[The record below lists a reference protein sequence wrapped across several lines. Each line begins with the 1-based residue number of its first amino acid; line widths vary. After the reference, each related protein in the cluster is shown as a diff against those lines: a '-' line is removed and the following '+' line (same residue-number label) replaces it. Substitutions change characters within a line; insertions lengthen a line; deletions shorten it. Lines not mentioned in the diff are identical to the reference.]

1 MALDEAVR
9 ENDVI
14 VSAAFVEILLQK
26 IQEVHHGFDPC
37 IPINFPQDAVEKCI
51 FTDEPFPSYNL
62 PFFKSF

>member
-14 VSAAFVEILLQK
+14 VSAAFVEILPQK
-26 IQEVHHGFDPC
+26 IQQVHHRFDPC
-37 IPINFPQDAVEKCI
+37 IPINFPQDAVEKCT

-62 PFFKSF
+62 HFLKPF